1 MLHKFFFTLLFSIF
15 FIAPCLAREYEAGGI
30 KYTNR
35 HLNIDGNTSADW
47 GLIASEVVSPSAN
60 MEIVERFLYQSP
72 CSFDITPVYDY
83 VKGIDEGI
91 FNDCSQLQTLTIS
104 TSSSYC
110 SYDSPGFKGCNN
122 LSRFIASKESGFNV
136 IGNVLFRNN
145 TLWAFPPKPL
155 EKYDIPSSTHT
166 IGVRAFA
173 YCKIDYLSV
182 PSSVDSFGKDCFKEF
197 SGEIL
202 FKGSYKSYDFLN
214 EINPNSIISVSDP
227 SEAKKVRDYFSGE
240 INGLVKLNLV
250 NCSYGSL
257 IFTIITSDLL
267 ASNTIQSIK
276 VGDFSVTPNN
286 ENSDFPNL
294 CRIDNLEPNT
304 DYDITVKYI
313 DDCNNERT
321 FTQTLRTKAIAS
333 QDIEATLIGTFFGG
347 FDFNLSK
354 TIEDLNP
361 KEYEYGVCV
370 NETDYVP
377 FELNNQITIG
387 GLSPNTYYNIKPY
400 IKFNNKYYYGNSQH
414 ISTKDVSINVGYD
427 SYQTAIHFT
436 GNNTISKD
444 KTFNPSS
451 ISIWT
456 NKECTNTSSWLKDLT
471 PNTSYIVYVKVV
483 HENMNFVREVQV
495 KTRSIN
501 LNVFGEVG
509 PTTLYCWYTYDK
521 PEEYAADIDKFIWNN
536 VDESGRYLEQKGLK
550 PSTTYTIKV
559 SAILKNGTRI
569 DATKNFKTT
578 SLTLDIIQPKIPND
592 SKVLACALTNISYRE
607 DHAGFQWK
615 KYDAPSTL
623 EPSEGY
629 AYIYEGTLQGVINN
643 LQSNHYYNIRAFYKD
658 NEGKYYYTDWITF
671 DPSDFSWLDPTVHTY
686 NAENITTNSVLLRGY
701 VLSGTSDITS
711 QGFEYWKTNKP
722 NNIQRVNSSIPY
734 SESSKQIILSS
745 GQMMIAELSSLQ
757 SGTSYIARTF
767 VTTNEGTFYGEEIEF
782 TTYELAGIHDIENNE
797 NEVVPVAFYNL
808 SGYKSDVPFRG
819 VNIVLMNDGS
829 TRKIV
834 FK

>member
-1 MLHKFFFTLLFSIF
+1 MRARLFILIWVILSTINSYG
-15 FIAPCLAREYEAGGI
+15 YESGGI
-30 KYTNR
+30 RYNYEQSGGGSFIMNPK
-35 HLNIDGNTSADW
+35 
-47 GLIASEVVSPSAN
+47 LIADSVTAPAAY
-60 MEIVERFLYQSP
+60 MEIIQRVLKGY
-72 CSFDITPVYDY
+72 TPQNAPDFAY
-83 VKGIDEGI
+83 VKSVNPGI
-91 FNDCSQLQTLTIS
+91 FDDCTEIQTLKFDTDA
-104 TSSSYC
+104 SYFNC
-110 SYDSPGFKGCNN
+110 DSPGFKGCIN
-122 LSRFIASKESGFNV
+122 LSTIYAGKWSGLSNS
-136 IGNVLFRNN
+136 GKGLYKGS
-145 TLWAFPPKPL
+145 TLWAFPPKPC
-155 EKYDIPSSTHT
+155 ESYSIASSTTT
-166 IGVRAFA
+166 IGVRALA
-173 YCKIDYLSV
+173 YCSISDLKV
-182 PSSVDSFGKDCFKEF
+182 PSSVRSFKTDALKEF
-197 SGEIL
+197 RGKISFEGT
-202 FKGSYKSYDFLN
+202 YDSYDFLSD
-214 EINPNSIISVSDP
+214 INPESTIELADF
-227 SEAKKVRDYFSGE
+227 SEFPKVRQFFSGDIE
-240 INGLVKLNLV
+240 GLIKFNLINV
-250 NCSYGSL
+250 SYDFV
-257 IFTIITSDLL
+257 IFNFTIADFLSSD
-267 ASNTIQSIK
+267 AIQSVKI
-276 VGDFSVTPNN
+276 GDISLSPSNEHDSYPNW
-286 ENSDFPNL
+286 
-294 CRIDNLEPNT
+294 CRVDNLTPDTEYSIVIN
-304 DYDITVKYI
+304 YL
-313 DDCNNERT
+313 DDKNQERT
-321 FTQTLRTKAIAS
+321 YTNTFKTKAIS
-333 QDIEATLIGTFFGG
+333 VQDIEATLITTYYGG

-354 TIEDLNP
+354 TIGDLNP

-471 PNTSYIVYVKVV
+471 PNTSYIVYAKVV
-483 HENMNFVREVQV
+483 HENLYFVREVQV

-578 SLTLDIIQPKIPND
+578 SLTLDIIKPKIPND

-658 NEGKYYYTDWITF
+658 NDGKYYYTDWITF

-757 SGTSYIARTF
+757 SGTSYIVRTF

-782 TTYELAGIHDIENNE
+782 TTDELAGIHDIENNE